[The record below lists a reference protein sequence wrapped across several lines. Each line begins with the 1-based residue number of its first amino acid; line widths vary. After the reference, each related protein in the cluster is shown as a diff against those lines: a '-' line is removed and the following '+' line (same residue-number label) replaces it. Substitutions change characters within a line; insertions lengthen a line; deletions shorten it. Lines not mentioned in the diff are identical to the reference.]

1 MKTTQLLRL
10 ISIINSLFIIPACSA
25 QNPSENLMEE
35 VLEDLSVNNDINNS
49 VNSLNWE
56 NELEELSNRLQEPVN
71 LNSATREQLEQ
82 FPFLSDI
89 QIEHLLAYIYIHG
102 QMETIY
108 ELQLVE
114 ELDRQ
119 TIQYLLPF
127 VCIKAI
133 NNEPAFRWKTML
145 KDAGRYG
152 KNEVLTRLDIPFY
165 KRKGYEH
172 TYLGPSVYNSVK
184 YTFRYRDQLY
194 AGGVAEKDAGEP
206 FAALHNSYGYDY
218 YSFYLL
224 LQNCGRLKSL
234 AVGNYRLS
242 FGQGLVMSTDYLM
255 GKTIYASSFN
265 NRSTGIKRHSS
276 TDEYNYF
283 RGVATT
289 VALTKRLSVSAFYSH
304 RNMDGVV
311 TDGEITSVYKTGLHR
326 SRKEADKKN
335 LLTSQLTGGN
345 VSYQQNHIRLGIT
358 GVYYVFNR
366 PYEPELTG
374 YSKYNI
380 HGNHFYNLGIDYAYR
395 WRRFSFQGE
404 TAIGKQGWA
413 SLNRLQYSPV
423 QDIQFMLIHRFYS
436 YDYWAMYAHSFGEG
450 STVQNEQGYY
460 VGLETTPFSHWRF
473 FVSFDLFSFPW
484 KKYRINKPSRGTDG
498 LIQATF
504 TPRTNLSMYLKY
516 RYKQKERDLTGSK
529 GTLTLPIF
537 HHQLRYR
544 LNYSLNDVFSSRTTL
559 DYNHFHSQDRA
570 ATKGYQVTQMISSQL
585 PWTRLFADV
594 QGSYFCTDD
603 YDSRVYVSE
612 KGLLYTFYTP
622 SFQGRGFRCAVR
634 LRYELNKHWLFI
646 TKFGETIYLNRN
658 EIGSGNDLI
667 YGNKKADIQ
676 MQLRIKFYCI
686 FVCQK
691 IIKEYENKWMIKL
704 LLTECLMSGM
714 HNLYIL
720 HTIL

>member
-242 FGQGLVMSTDYLM
+242 FGQGVVMSTDYLM

-676 MQLRIKFYCI
+676 MQLRIKF
-686 FVCQK
+686 
-691 IIKEYENKWMIKL
+691 
-704 LLTECLMSGM
+704 
-714 HNLYIL
+714 
-720 HTIL
+720 

>member
-25 QNPSENLMEE
+25 QNPSENLIEE

-145 KDAGRYG
+145 KDAGRSG

-206 FAALHNSYGYDY
+206 FAALHNRYGYDY

-265 NRSTGIKRHSS
+265 NRSAGIKRHSS

-612 KGLLYTFYTP
+612 KGLLYTFYIP

-676 MQLRIKFYCI
+676 MQLRIKF
-686 FVCQK
+686 
-691 IIKEYENKWMIKL
+691 
-704 LLTECLMSGM
+704 
-714 HNLYIL
+714 
-720 HTIL
+720 

>member
-1 MKTTQLLRL
+1 
-10 ISIINSLFIIPACSA
+10 
-25 QNPSENLMEE
+25 MEE

-56 NELEELSNRLQEPVN
+56 NELEELSNRMQEPVN
-71 LNSATREQLEQ
+71 LNVATREQLEQ

-102 QMETIY
+102 QMKTIY

-114 ELDRQ
+114 EMDKQ

-676 MQLRIKFYCI
+676 MQLRIKF
-686 FVCQK
+686 
-691 IIKEYENKWMIKL
+691 
-704 LLTECLMSGM
+704 
-714 HNLYIL
+714 
-720 HTIL
+720 

>member
-25 QNPSENLMEE
+25 QNPSENLIEE

-206 FAALHNSYGYDY
+206 FAALHNRYGYDY

-265 NRSTGIKRHSS
+265 NRSAGIKRHSS

-529 GTLTLPIF
+529 VTLTLPIF

-570 ATKGYQVTQMISSQL
+570 ATKGYPPNCL
-585 PWTRLFADV
+585 GP
-594 QGSYFCTDD
+594 GC
-603 YDSRVYVSE
+603 
-612 KGLLYTFYTP
+612 LLTFK
-622 SFQGRGFRCAVR
+622 AV
-634 LRYELNKHWLFI
+634 
-646 TKFGETIYLNRN
+646 
-658 EIGSGNDLI
+658 
-667 YGNKKADIQ
+667 
-676 MQLRIKFYCI
+676 I
-686 FVCQK
+686 FVRTIMTPVCMYQK
-691 IIKEYENKWMIKL
+691 KDCSIHFIL
-704 LLTECLMSGM
+704 LPFKVADFVVLSG
-714 HNLYIL
+714 
-720 HTIL
+720 

>member
-1 MKTTQLLRL
+1 MKRNQLLWL

-25 QNPSENLMEE
+25 QDQPESLLDD
-35 VLEDLSVNNDINNS
+35 VLEDLSVNNDIDNF
-49 VNSLNWE
+49 VNEQNWE

-206 FAALHNSYGYDY
+206 FAALHNRYGYDY

-265 NRSTGIKRHSS
+265 NRSAGIKRHSS

-366 PYEPELTG
+366 LYEPELTG

-676 MQLRIKFYCI
+676 MQLRIKF
-686 FVCQK
+686 
-691 IIKEYENKWMIKL
+691 
-704 LLTECLMSGM
+704 
-714 HNLYIL
+714 
-720 HTIL
+720 

>member
-1 MKTTQLLRL
+1 
-10 ISIINSLFIIPACSA
+10 
-25 QNPSENLMEE
+25 MEE

-206 FAALHNSYGYDY
+206 FAALHNRYGYDY

-224 LQNCGRLKSL
+224 LQNCGLLKSL

-423 QDIQFMLIHRFYS
+423 QDIQFILIHRFYS

-676 MQLRIKFYCI
+676 MQLRIKF
-686 FVCQK
+686 
-691 IIKEYENKWMIKL
+691 
-704 LLTECLMSGM
+704 
-714 HNLYIL
+714 
-720 HTIL
+720 

>member
-1 MKTTQLLRL
+1 
-10 ISIINSLFIIPACSA
+10 
-25 QNPSENLMEE
+25 MEE

-206 FAALHNSYGYDY
+206 FAALHNRYGYDY

-234 AVGNYRLS
+234 VVGNYRLS

-265 NRSTGIKRHSS
+265 NRSAGIKSHSS

-676 MQLRIKFYCI
+676 MQLRIKF
-686 FVCQK
+686 
-691 IIKEYENKWMIKL
+691 
-704 LLTECLMSGM
+704 
-714 HNLYIL
+714 
-720 HTIL
+720 

>member
-1 MKTTQLLRL
+1 
-10 ISIINSLFIIPACSA
+10 
-25 QNPSENLMEE
+25 MEE

-194 AGGVAEKDAGEP
+194 AGGVAEEDAGEP
-206 FAALHNSYGYDY
+206 FAALHNRYGYDY

-676 MQLRIKFYCI
+676 MQLRIKF
-686 FVCQK
+686 
-691 IIKEYENKWMIKL
+691 
-704 LLTECLMSGM
+704 
-714 HNLYIL
+714 
-720 HTIL
+720 

>member
-676 MQLRIKFYCI
+676 MQLRIKF
-686 FVCQK
+686 
-691 IIKEYENKWMIKL
+691 
-704 LLTECLMSGM
+704 
-714 HNLYIL
+714 
-720 HTIL
+720 

>member
-25 QNPSENLMEE
+25 QNPSENLIEE

-145 KDAGRYG
+145 KSAMKYG
-152 KNEVLTRLDIPFY
+152 KNEVITRIDIPFY

-206 FAALHNSYGYDY
+206 FAALHNRYGYDY

-265 NRSTGIKRHSS
+265 NRSAGIKRHSS

-529 GTLTLPIF
+529 VTLTLPIF

-676 MQLRIKFYCI
+676 MQLRIKF
-686 FVCQK
+686 
-691 IIKEYENKWMIKL
+691 
-704 LLTECLMSGM
+704 
-714 HNLYIL
+714 
-720 HTIL
+720 

>member
-89 QIEHLLAYIYIHG
+89 KIEHLLAYIYIHG

-206 FAALHNSYGYDY
+206 FAALHNRYGYDY

-676 MQLRIKFYCI
+676 MQLRIKF
-686 FVCQK
+686 
-691 IIKEYENKWMIKL
+691 
-704 LLTECLMSGM
+704 
-714 HNLYIL
+714 
-720 HTIL
+720 

>member
-1 MKTTQLLRL
+1 
-10 ISIINSLFIIPACSA
+10 
-25 QNPSENLMEE
+25 MEE

-133 NNEPAFRWKTML
+133 NNESSFRWKTML

-206 FAALHNSYGYDY
+206 FAALHNRYGYDY

-594 QGSYFCTDD
+594 QGSYFSTDD

-634 LRYELNKHWLFI
+634 LRYEPNEHWMFI
-646 TKFGETIYLNRN
+646 TKFGETVYLDRN

-676 MQLRIKFYCI
+676 MQLRIKF
-686 FVCQK
+686 
-691 IIKEYENKWMIKL
+691 
-704 LLTECLMSGM
+704 
-714 HNLYIL
+714 
-720 HTIL
+720 

>member
-413 SLNRLQYSPV
+413 SLNRLQYSLV

-676 MQLRIKFYCI
+676 MQLRIKF
-686 FVCQK
+686 
-691 IIKEYENKWMIKL
+691 
-704 LLTECLMSGM
+704 
-714 HNLYIL
+714 
-720 HTIL
+720 

>member
-265 NRSTGIKRHSS
+265 NRSTGIKKHSS

-289 VALTKRLSVSAFYSH
+289 VALTKRLSFSAFYSH

-676 MQLRIKFYCI
+676 MQLRIKF
-686 FVCQK
+686 
-691 IIKEYENKWMIKL
+691 
-704 LLTECLMSGM
+704 
-714 HNLYIL
+714 
-720 HTIL
+720 

>member
-1 MKTTQLLRL
+1 
-10 ISIINSLFIIPACSA
+10 
-25 QNPSENLMEE
+25 MEE

-676 MQLRIKFYCI
+676 MQLRIKF
-686 FVCQK
+686 FR
-691 IIKEYENKWMIKL
+691 N
-704 LLTECLMSGM
+704 SGRF
-714 HNLYIL
+714 L
-720 HTIL
+720 

>member
-25 QNPSENLMEE
+25 QNPSENLIEE

-49 VNSLNWE
+49 VNFLNWE

-206 FAALHNSYGYDY
+206 FAALHNRYGYDY

-265 NRSTGIKRHSS
+265 NRSAGIKRHSS

-366 PYEPELTG
+366 LYEPELTG

-676 MQLRIKFYCI
+676 MQLRIKFYC
-686 FVCQK
+686 
-691 IIKEYENKWMIKL
+691 N
-704 LLTECLMSGM
+704 SGRF
-714 HNLYIL
+714 L
-720 HTIL
+720 

>member
-25 QNPSENLMEE
+25 QNPSENLIEE

-206 FAALHNSYGYDY
+206 FAALHNRYGYDY

-224 LQNCGRLKSL
+224 LQNCGRVKSL

-265 NRSTGIKRHSS
+265 NRSAGIKRHSS

-612 KGLLYTFYTP
+612 KGLLYTFYIP

-676 MQLRIKFYCI
+676 MQLRIKF
-686 FVCQK
+686 
-691 IIKEYENKWMIKL
+691 
-704 LLTECLMSGM
+704 
-714 HNLYIL
+714 
-720 HTIL
+720 

>member
-25 QNPSENLMEE
+25 QNPSENLIEE

-206 FAALHNSYGYDY
+206 FAALHNRYGYDY

-265 NRSTGIKRHSS
+265 NRSAGIKRHSS

-304 RNMDGVV
+304 RNMDSVV

-529 GTLTLPIF
+529 VTLTLPIF

-676 MQLRIKFYCI
+676 MQLRIKF
-686 FVCQK
+686 
-691 IIKEYENKWMIKL
+691 
-704 LLTECLMSGM
+704 
-714 HNLYIL
+714 
-720 HTIL
+720 

>member
-25 QNPSENLMEE
+25 QNPSENLIEE

-114 ELDRQ
+114 ELDRH

-206 FAALHNSYGYDY
+206 FAALHNRYGYDY

-224 LQNCGRLKSL
+224 LQNCGRLKLL

-529 GTLTLPIF
+529 VTLTLPIF

-676 MQLRIKFYCI
+676 MQLRIKF
-686 FVCQK
+686 
-691 IIKEYENKWMIKL
+691 
-704 LLTECLMSGM
+704 
-714 HNLYIL
+714 
-720 HTIL
+720 

>member
-1 MKTTQLLRL
+1 
-10 ISIINSLFIIPACSA
+10 
-25 QNPSENLMEE
+25 MEE

-133 NNEPAFRWKTML
+133 NNESAFRWKSLL
-145 KDAGRYG
+145 KNAAKYG
-152 KNEVLTRLDIPFY
+152 KNELLTRFDIPFY
-165 KRKGYEH
+165 RRKGYEH

-206 FAALHNSYGYDY
+206 FAALHNRYGYDY

-224 LQNCGRLKSL
+224 LQNCGRLKLL

-265 NRSTGIKRHSS
+265 NRSTGIKKHSS

-676 MQLRIKFYCI
+676 MQLRIKF
-686 FVCQK
+686 
-691 IIKEYENKWMIKL
+691 
-704 LLTECLMSGM
+704 
-714 HNLYIL
+714 
-720 HTIL
+720 

>member
-25 QNPSENLMEE
+25 QNPSENLIEE

-206 FAALHNSYGYDY
+206 FAALHNRYGYDY

-265 NRSTGIKRHSS
+265 NRSAGIKRHSS

-570 ATKGYQVTQMISSQL
+570 ATKGYQITQMISSQL

-612 KGLLYTFYTP
+612 KGLLYTFYIP

-676 MQLRIKFYCI
+676 MQLRIKF
-686 FVCQK
+686 
-691 IIKEYENKWMIKL
+691 
-704 LLTECLMSGM
+704 
-714 HNLYIL
+714 
-720 HTIL
+720 

>member
-1 MKTTQLLRL
+1 
-10 ISIINSLFIIPACSA
+10 
-25 QNPSENLMEE
+25 MEE

-658 EIGSGNDLI
+658 EIGAGNDLI

-676 MQLRIKFYCI
+676 MQLRIKF
-686 FVCQK
+686 
-691 IIKEYENKWMIKL
+691 
-704 LLTECLMSGM
+704 
-714 HNLYIL
+714 
-720 HTIL
+720 

>member
-35 VLEDLSVNNDINNS
+35 VLEDLSVNNGTDNS

-206 FAALHNSYGYDY
+206 FAALHNRYGYDY

-265 NRSTGIKRHSS
+265 NRSTGIKKHSS

-676 MQLRIKFYCI
+676 MQLRIKF
-686 FVCQK
+686 
-691 IIKEYENKWMIKL
+691 
-704 LLTECLMSGM
+704 
-714 HNLYIL
+714 
-720 HTIL
+720 

>member
-224 LQNCGRLKSL
+224 LQNCGWLKSL

-676 MQLRIKFYCI
+676 MQLRIKF
-686 FVCQK
+686 
-691 IIKEYENKWMIKL
+691 
-704 LLTECLMSGM
+704 
-714 HNLYIL
+714 
-720 HTIL
+720 

>member
-1 MKTTQLLRL
+1 
-10 ISIINSLFIIPACSA
+10 
-25 QNPSENLMEE
+25 MEE

-206 FAALHNSYGYDY
+206 FAALHNRYGYDY

-234 AVGNYRLS
+234 VVGNYRLS

-265 NRSTGIKRHSS
+265 NRSAGIKRHSS

-634 LRYELNKHWLFI
+634 LRYELNRHWLFI

-676 MQLRIKFYCI
+676 MQLRIKF
-686 FVCQK
+686 
-691 IIKEYENKWMIKL
+691 
-704 LLTECLMSGM
+704 
-714 HNLYIL
+714 
-720 HTIL
+720 

>member
-25 QNPSENLMEE
+25 QNPSENLIEE

-206 FAALHNSYGYDY
+206 FAALHNRYGYDY

-676 MQLRIKFYCI
+676 MQLRIKF
-686 FVCQK
+686 
-691 IIKEYENKWMIKL
+691 
-704 LLTECLMSGM
+704 
-714 HNLYIL
+714 
-720 HTIL
+720 

>member
-1 MKTTQLLRL
+1 MKTTQLFRL

-206 FAALHNSYGYDY
+206 FAALHNRYGYDY

-224 LQNCGRLKSL
+224 LQNCGRLKLL

-594 QGSYFCTDD
+594 QGSYFSTDD

-634 LRYELNKHWLFI
+634 LRYEPNEHWMFI
-646 TKFGETIYLNRN
+646 TKFGETVYLDRN

-667 YGNKKADIQ
+667 FGNKKADVQ
-676 MQLRIKFYCI
+676 MQLRIKF
-686 FVCQK
+686 
-691 IIKEYENKWMIKL
+691 
-704 LLTECLMSGM
+704 
-714 HNLYIL
+714 
-720 HTIL
+720 